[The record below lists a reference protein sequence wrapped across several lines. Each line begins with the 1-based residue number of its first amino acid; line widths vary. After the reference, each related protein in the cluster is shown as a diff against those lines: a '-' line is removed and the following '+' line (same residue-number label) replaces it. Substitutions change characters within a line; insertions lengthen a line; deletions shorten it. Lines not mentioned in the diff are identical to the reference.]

1 MHERVEHTVYVWTHC
16 DRFPDFQETW
26 KSMFTSTTLCRQQ
39 DTVSH
44 PCADQLVLSFTFN
57 SQLKH
62 ISQVC
67 LKYAPIFFP
76 YWKKRK
82 LSHDFL
88 RISGEANLTKP
99 SVSQLLFALS
109 KIWRGFK
116 RNFFKLTA
124 WNFYY
129 SGGDE
134 RTMFRPMNRSLNFK
148 VHLEDMLGFF
158 FCQVRC
164 CYKTCS
170 INSLCWVQ
178 IIKKNLSCKD
188 KFHKFHS
195 TKAHAHFQL
204 PLWCCT
210 NVWLLFAMLIFCPTK
225 S

>member
-1 MHERVEHTVYVWTHC
+1 MLPSSLHLPGKCEHAWTCWTHC
-16 DRFPDFQETW
+16 VCMNTLWQIPGFPRNFG
-26 KSMFTSTTLCRQQ
+26 SMFTSTTLCRQQ
-39 DTVSH
+39 GTVSH

-158 FCQVRC
+158 LPGQV
-164 CYKTCS
+164 
-170 INSLCWVQ
+170 
-178 IIKKNLSCKD
+178 
-188 KFHKFHS
+188 
-195 TKAHAHFQL
+195 
-204 PLWCCT
+204 
-210 NVWLLFAMLIFCPTK
+210 LL
-225 S
+225 